1 MLGEQ
6 ARPSQA
12 VGAILIIG
20 GVLLTR
26 WERGMTGERAIR
38 G

>member
-1 MLGEQ
+1 VLGEQ

-12 VGAILIIG
+12 VGAILIIV

-26 WERGMTGERAIR
+26 GDRTIR
-38 G
+38 R